1 LKNKGEKIMFTKLL
15 KYSIKN
21 ILRNKFL
28 SISSILVLTLLMFF
42 INLLLVVHSTS
53 FELINYV
60 NNKMSISLYLKDE
73 YDKNTKDVIDL
84 KENLKKIS
92 PNSKIIYKSKDELL
106 EEIRQQDIKLVQI
119 LEKQN
124 PLPNTIT
131 ISDIPIS
138 DYEKLNYAIE
148 WKLYLFSWNDSDNLE
163 NKDEVF
169 ASYKSQYSRI
179 TSVIKILKTL
189 WFWLYLIIAIFIF
202 AIWIIT
208 YSIIWNFIYY
218 YRDEIYITKLVWWSK
233 AFIYWPFSLQ
243 WMIYS
248 IIAFFIS
255 ISVFYFFVEYWITSI
270 FGTTYSL
277 DFIFKNAWI
286 IFPLE
291 LLLFSSSFIKAA
303 KNHRWVRLK

>member
-1 LKNKGEKIMFTKLL
+1 MFTKLL
-15 KYSIKN
+15 KYSVKN

-60 NNKMSISLYLKDE
+60 NNKMSISLYLDNQ
-73 YDKNTKDVIDL
+73 YDKNSKDVIDL
-84 KENLKKIS
+84 IGTLKKTS
-92 PNSKIIYKSKDELL
+92 TKSKIIYKSKEEVL
-106 EEIRQQDIKLVQI
+106 EEIRQEDIKLVKI

-131 ISDIPIS
+131 ISNIPLS
-138 DYEKLNYAIE
+138 DYEKMNYIIE
-148 WKLYLFSWNDSDNLE
+148 WKLYLFSGDKEQELE
-163 NKDEVF
+163 NKNDVF
-169 ASYKSQYSRI
+169 SSYKAQYSRI

-189 WFWLYLIIAIFIF
+189 WVGLYIIIAIFVF
-202 AIWIIT
+202 AIGIIT

-218 YRDEIYITKLVWWSK
+218 YRDEIYITKLVWGSK

-243 WMIYS
+243 GVLYS

-255 ISVFYFFVEYWITSI
+255 ISIFSLFVKYWITSI
-270 FGTTYSL
+270 FGSEYSL
-277 DFIFKNAWI
+277 DFVFTNANV

-291 LLLFSSSFIKAA
+291 LLLFMLIWALSWYFSSK
-303 KNHRWVRLK
+303 KYLK